1 LIIATGSRATVPKE
15 VPLNLPGIFTLRNR
29 GDADRLKTF
38 LHDEGQVVIAGGGL
52 LGLEL
57 AASLREIDMNVTLIQ
72 LNSRLMA
79 RQLDQVSADL
89 LREYL
94 EELGVQVYF
103 NDQVQTIFPN
113 KTEPGLVVNLKS
125 GQTLNCQA
133 AVYAI
138 GTRPNMELALAA
150 QLQCGRGVVV
160 NEYLQTSD
168 PSIYAM
174 GEVAEFHGVV
184 NGITMAAEAQAD
196 VAARFLT
203 GDLSSYYT
211 GSIFMNIL
219 KLSGLD
225 LCSLGMVEV
234 PDNNPEYEEVIF
246 TDKAKRYYK
255 KCIIHQ
261 DRLVGAILMGD
272 KSEFAGFKTLIENKL
287 ELSEKRMELL
297 RSGKAAAP
305 VLGKLV
311 CSCNNVGEGNLTH
324 MIHGGCT
331 EFRQLCEQSGAGMGC
346 GSCKPEVKVLLER
359 ILEAQPVPV

>member
-1 LIIATGSRATVPKE
+1 ME
-15 VPLNLPGIFTLRNR
+15 
-29 GDADRLKTF
+29 
-38 LHDEGQVVIAGGGL
+38 
-52 LGLEL
+52 
-57 AASLREIDMNVTLIQ
+57 
-72 LNSRLMA
+72 
-79 RQLDQVSADL
+79 RQLDQISGDL
-89 LREYL
+89 LREYV
-94 EELGVQVYF
+94 EELGIQVYF

-113 KTEPGLVVNLKS
+113 KSEPGLVVNLKS
-125 GQTLNCQA
+125 GKTLTCNA

-138 GTRPNMELALAA
+138 GTRPNMELALEAK
-150 QLQCGRGVVV
+150 LQCGRGVVI

-168 PSIYAM
+168 PDIFAM
-174 GEVAEFHGVV
+174 GEVAEFNGVV

-203 GDLSSYYT
+203 GDQSSYYT

-234 PDNNPEYEEVIF
+234 PDNSPEYEEVIF

-272 KSEFAGFKTLIENKL
+272 KSEFAEFKTLIENKL

-311 CSCNNVGEGNLTH
+311 CSCNNVGEGNLTNL
-324 MIHGGCT
+324 IKSGCT
-331 EFRQLCEQSGAGMGC
+331 EFRQLCQQSGAGMGC
-346 GSCKPEVKVLLER
+346 GSCKPEMKNILER
-359 ILEAQPVPV
+359 LQEVEPVAV